1 MHEQTLAELEN
12 QSEDEWKL
20 RIEGQL
26 YETGKKLNV
35 TGYEDLR
42 LYIKNELS
50 GIPLREV
57 N

>member
-1 MHEQTLAELEN
+1 MAELEA

-42 LYIKNELS
+42 IYIKNELS
-50 GIPLREV
+50 GVSPKEE